1 MNAQLQ
7 TVPTSPRAERPV
19 TDFRAYGGSNI
30 ESYMAHL
37 IEVRQLRTQ
46 IETLKEEKQDLEDV
60 VEFLQNENSELTKAL
75 GDSLPQMDARARK
88 ITPPSPSQAA
98 TWNFLD
104 EVNLSDKQLLKLG
117 GAFSDDE
124 IDALNETRV
133 KIFLPPNA
141 SKNQRQKAA
150 ELISAM
156 LTPQAQVAILD
167 QSSLAEAR
175 IDSVSAEF
183 DHTIFL
189 GCGRID
195 FLPKS
200 ELRELKSSLR
210 VISGQNLNVI
220 NVLHKIAT
228 HSIEKEEKAK

>member
-1 MNAQLQ
+1 MNAQLK
-7 TVPTSPRAERPV
+7 TIPTSPKADRLITP
-19 TDFRAYGGSNI
+19 FYNYGGSDL
-30 ESYMAHL
+30 EQELLRRA
-37 IEVRQLRTQ
+37 EVKELRAQ

-75 GDSLPQMDARARK
+75 GDFLPQMDALARK

-117 GAFSDDE
+117 KAFSDDKV
-124 IDALNETRV
+124 DALSEI
-133 KIFLPPNA
+133 KIKVFLAPNA

-150 ELISAM
+150 ELISAT

-167 QSSLAEAR
+167 QSSLAEAK
-175 IDSVSAEF
+175 IDSVSNEF

-189 GCGRID
+189 GCGQID
-195 FLPKS
+195 FLSKS
-200 ELRELKSSLR
+200 ELGELKSKLR
-210 VISGQNLNVI
+210 VISGQNLNVV
-220 NVLHKIAT
+220 NVLRKIAA
-228 HSIEKEEKAK
+228 HRIKKEEAK